1 MRATLALNGL
11 IIRKVFQNGKDHRPK
26 VMKASLLDS
35 MFLLCYVHVSQGIHT
50 LEFPECQGTPC
61 SKQLRYLKFKWLQR
75 DLNPQPLSSLLSMT
89 TWFQLNCNFSAL
101 LLVSSRHFYR
111 SIKVTSQYLHWWWS
125 FKTSLKS
132 SLSNSKTKLPSRML
146 LCDWIEKD

>member
-1 MRATLALNGL
+1 MEKTILQKLWEPHYLTGCSY
-11 IIRKVFQNGKDHRPK
+11 VMYTFHREFI
-26 VMKASLLDS
+26 L
-35 MFLLCYVHVSQGIHT
+35 

-75 DLNPQPLSSLLSMT
+75 DLNPQPLSSLLSMI

-132 SLSNSKTKLPSRML
+132 SLSNSKIKLPSRML
-146 LCDWIEKD
+146 HCDWIEKD